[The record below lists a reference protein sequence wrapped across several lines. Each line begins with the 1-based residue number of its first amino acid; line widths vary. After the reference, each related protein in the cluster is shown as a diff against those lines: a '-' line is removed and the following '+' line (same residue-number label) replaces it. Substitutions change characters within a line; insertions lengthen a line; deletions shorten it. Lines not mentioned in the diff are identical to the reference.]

1 MTEDLI
7 LEDLVDQSGLSIRT
21 LRYYMQ
27 EGLLPGPD
35 THGKYASYSQYH
47 LDRITLIQ
55 RLKSIHLPL
64 QQIRHLLN
72 NMTMDE
78 INQLLSNQDRLS
90 PFLNNTEGDV
100 EMGSPLPATGS
111 NALEYIRNL
120 EAGWEQIQAVSEPI
134 SIQPQFP
141 MQSGSRR
148 SLKTKLM
155 GQSQTTSNL
164 ETWKRIVI
172 GEGIELNIKE
182 PQSADEE
189 AKIDKLIAYT
199 RKLFGNQ
206 S

>member
-1 MTEDLI
+1 
-7 LEDLVDQSGLSIRT
+7 
-21 LRYYMQ
+21 
-27 EGLLPGPD
+27 
-35 THGKYASYSQYH
+35 
-47 LDRITLIQ
+47 
-55 RLKSIHLPL
+55 
-64 QQIRHLLN
+64 
-72 NMTMDE
+72 MDE